1 MENRLI
7 QFSEVMVGDEL
18 IISAHSQL
26 KYLKVLRIPVKKD
39 GTRFKVSLRR
49 DQRGNGNWSWLVN
62 IFEQD
67 VAQHNSIM
75 YQDLSV
81 RDVFIEKRE
90 NNN

>member
-1 MENRLI
+1 MEQKLI
-7 QFSEVMVGDEL
+7 EVSEVMVGDEL

-49 DQRGNGNWSWLVN
+49 
-62 IFEQD
+62 
-67 VAQHNSIM
+67 
-75 YQDLSV
+75 
-81 RDVFIEKRE
+81 E